1 MRDSNES
8 SHPKESVSSKKIE
21 RNRSIR
27 KALLALALAVTLVVV
42 IEVKG
47 VVLRE
52 VVQEDELVIVKKTN
66 NPSKEPPKERSKA
79 TLGVSP
85 NVLLKELREPVGAL
99 ESSIKDINTSA
110 IEECKVYSNYNDVFT
125 PYEVYDNQIK
135 YWVKYYSLG
144 VPWYWVKAQLI
155 QESSLQCDAVSYMG
169 AKGLGQFMPK
179 TWRDMEVKLW
189 DGEYKDVFN
198 PIYNIQATVYYN
210 KWLMSQWRVGGNRTL
225 EERWSLTL
233 ASYNAGLGNILK
245 AQRKA
250 GSNHYKP
257 MEDHLHKVTGIDN
270 SKQTRDYVF
279 RIRQYSRRLKEQEQ
293 DGGDCYEVI
302 D

>member
-1 MRDSNES
+1 MRS
-8 SHPKESVSSKKIE
+8 SKEHSVSTKERK
-21 RNRSIR
+21 RNRSRR
-27 KALLALALAVTLVVV
+27 KEALLALALAVTLVVV

-52 VVQEDELVIVKKTN
+52 VDVVYKQ
-66 NPSKEPPKERSKA
+66 PPKQRSKA

-85 NVLLKELREPVGAL
+85 NVLLKELREPTGAL
-99 ESSIKDINTSA
+99 ESVIKDTNTSALQARA

-189 DGEYKDVFN
+189 GGEYKDVFN

-210 KWLMSQWRVGGNRTL
+210 KWLMSQWRTGGNRTL

-245 AQRKA
+245 AQSKA

-257 MEDHLHKVTGIDN
+257 MEDHLHKVTGINN
-270 SKQTRDYVF
+270 SKQTKDYVF
-279 RIRQYSRRLKEQEQ
+279 RIRQYSRRLKEQE
-293 DGGDCYEVI
+293 GDDYEVI

>member
-1 MRDSNES
+1 MRST
-8 SHPKESVSSKKIE
+8 KERSVSTKERK
-21 RNRSIR
+21 RNRSRR
-27 KALLALALAVTLVVV
+27 KEALLSLALAVTLVVV

-110 IEECKVYSNYNDVFT
+110 IQDCKVYSNYNDVFT

-279 RIRQYSRRLKEQEQ
+279 RIRQYSRRLKEQ

>member
-27 KALLALALAVTLVVV
+27 KALLALALAATLVVV
-42 IEVKG
+42 IEVNG

-52 VVQEDELVIVKKTN
+52 VDVVYKQ
-66 NPSKEPPKERSKA
+66 PPKQRSKA
-79 TLGVSP
+79 TLGVST

-110 IEECKVYSNYNDVFT
+110 IEECKVYSKYNDVFT
-125 PYEVYDNQIK
+125 PYDVYDNQIK

-293 DGGDCYEVI
+293 DVGDCYEVI

>member
-27 KALLALALAVTLVVV
+27 KALLALALAATLVVV
-42 IEVKG
+42 IEVNG

-52 VVQEDELVIVKKTN
+52 VDVVYKQ
-66 NPSKEPPKERSKA
+66 PPKQRSKA
-79 TLGVSP
+79 TLGVST

-99 ESSIKDINTSA
+99 EGVIKDTNYRA
-110 IEECKVYSNYNDVFT
+110 LQARAVQDCKVYSNYNDVFT